1 MAGATLIDTVVSLV
15 EPILADLGLEL
26 YDCDFAGGTLKV
38 TIDTPAG
45 QDKGVDLE
53 KLSLVTRLLGRE
65 LDHGDVVT
73 QRYTLEVT
81 SPGLERT
88 LRTPAHF
95 RREVG
100 KDVNVRLRTDIDG
113 RRRLNGVLVSA
124 TDTTATIRLLDDVA
138 GGPVDVTVS
147 IADIEKARTVFVW
160 ASAPK
165 PGSPASRASKSRGS
179 GRSGSSNQN
188 ATVQP
193 AEVSAL

>member
-15 EPILADLGLEL
+15 EPILVDLGLEL

-38 TIDTPAG
+38 TLDTPAG

-53 KLSLVTRLLGRE
+53 QLALVTRLLGRE
-65 LDHGDVVT
+65 LDHGDIVT

-95 RREVG
+95 SREIG
-100 KDVNVRLRTDIDG
+100 KDVNVRLRSDIDG
-113 RRRLNGVLVSA
+113 RRRLNGTLVAA
-124 TDTTATIRLLDDVA
+124 TNTTATIRLLEDLA
-138 GGPVDVTVS
+138 IGPIDVTVS

-160 ASAPK
+160 APTPK
-165 PGSPASRASKSRGS
+165 PGTPESRASKSRSS
-179 GRSGSSNQN
+179 GRSGSSNPN
-188 ATVQP
+188 ASVQP